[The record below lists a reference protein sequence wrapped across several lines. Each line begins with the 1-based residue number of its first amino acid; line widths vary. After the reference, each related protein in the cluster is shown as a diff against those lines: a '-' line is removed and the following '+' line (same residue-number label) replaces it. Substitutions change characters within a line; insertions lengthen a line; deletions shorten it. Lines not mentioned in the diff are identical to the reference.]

1 METKSLFNI
10 SAEIEEILGRIT
22 EAGGELTP
30 EVESDLAAVS
40 SALIQKA
47 DQCVAWRD
55 KMLMLHA
62 HAMAKI
68 EEIEN
73 FAKQVNNKIEKFDEY
88 VSACLERLPD
98 QKIQGEFISIKF
110 RKPPLAVDV
119 FDESQLPIDFIKL
132 PEPKPQIMKAEI
144 AKALKSGE
152 QVPGAR
158 LVDGKKS
165 LIYKVG
171 KE

>member
-1 METKSLFNI
+1 
-10 SAEIEEILGRIT
+10 
-22 EAGGELTP
+22 LT
-30 EVESDLAAVS
+30 
-40 SALIQKA
+40 
-47 DQCVAWRD
+47 
-55 KMLMLHA
+55 
-62 HAMAKI
+62 
-68 EEIEN
+68 
-73 FAKQVNNKIEKFDEY
+73 
-88 VSACLERLPD
+88 
-98 QKIQGEFISIKF
+98 
-110 RKPPLAVDV
+110 VDV